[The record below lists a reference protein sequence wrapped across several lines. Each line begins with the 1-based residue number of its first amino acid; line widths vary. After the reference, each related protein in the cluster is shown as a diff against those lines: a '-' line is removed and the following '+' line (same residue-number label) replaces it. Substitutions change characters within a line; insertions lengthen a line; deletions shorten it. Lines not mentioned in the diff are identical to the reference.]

1 MKISFVKYYALLV
14 ICSLS
19 AQADELPWSAKSTDR
34 QAGNVLATLEKSSTI
49 ASVPAVSMALAQ
61 QTSAHSTEQ
70 DSPSQAQKTA
80 SKEVLPG
87 QVALKLAARP
97 AATQVNQE
105 YWIYDAYVTLH
116 TDSDYDGYYHHF
128 SVDIDVD
135 TQYDH
140 SDVYARLYLG
150 IGEEFREYHT
160 TADFHI
166 DADSAN
172 DQLTVETELLS
183 GFYPDDYEI
192 LIEVYD
198 AFTNELLAVA
208 DGYSDA
214 DLYLVSI
221 ESQNN
226 EVIYVE
232 PDVVVI
238 EASGGSAGWLAV
250 LLLPFALFRLSKKR
264 ISQER

>member
-1 MKISFVKYYALLV
+1 MKISFVKYCALFA
-14 ICSLS
+14 ICNFS

-34 QAGNVLATLEKSSTI
+34 QAGNVLATLEKSSTL
-49 ASVPAVSMALAQ
+49 SSHPTDLVTLAQ
-61 QTSAHSTEQ
+61 QTSAHRSEQ
-70 DSPSQAQKTA
+70 DNPSPAQKTA
-80 SKEVLPG
+80 SQGVLSG

-105 YWIYDAYVTLH
+105 YWVYDAYVSLH
-116 TDSDYDGYYHHF
+116 TDSDYDSYYHHF
-128 SVDIDVD
+128 SVDFDVD
-135 TQYDH
+135 TIYEH

-150 IGEEFREYHT
+150 VNEEFREYHT

-166 DADSAN
+166 DGDSTD

-192 LIEVYD
+192 LIEIYD
-198 AFTNELLAVA
+198 AFTHELLAVA

-250 LLLPFALFRLSKKR
+250 LLLPFALFRLNKK
-264 ISQER
+264 